1 MTKRILICGGPR
13 TGKTTYGKKLA
24 EQMGCKLIST
34 DDFMGLGWSECS
46 AHVAELMLDSGGPWV
61 IEGVAAVRALRKAL
75 DARDGKV
82 CDEVIWMEHPHEK
95 LTPGQ
100 DAMAKGCKTVWHGI
114 DDAVIDRG
122 VEVLYQ
128 TPKGEP

>member
-1 MTKRILICGGPR
+1 MTKRIVICGGPR

-34 DDFMGLGWSECS
+34 DDFIDLGWSECS

-75 DARDGKV
+75 DAKDGKV
-82 CDEVIWMEHPHEK
+82 CDEVLMLSEPYVE
-95 LTPGQ
+95 LSAGQ
-100 DAMAKGCKTVWHGI
+100 ASMAKGCQTGWGGI
-114 DDAVIDRG
+114 EQLVVARG
-122 VEVLYQ
+122 IEVLFH
-128 TPKGEP
+128 TLGEAP